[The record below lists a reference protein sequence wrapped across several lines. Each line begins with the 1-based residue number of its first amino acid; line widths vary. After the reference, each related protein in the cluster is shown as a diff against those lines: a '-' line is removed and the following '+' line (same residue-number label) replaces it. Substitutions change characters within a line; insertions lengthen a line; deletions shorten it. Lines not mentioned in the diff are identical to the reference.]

1 MQFHSRIYPS
11 TVNKKSE
18 RSDLEN
24 IKQKNDRYSK
34 FDQYKFYEN
43 FQTKNDLQGWRN
55 KLIDL
60 IPKKN
65 QNINIADLGCG
76 LGDKAL
82 RLIKNINKQ
91 FSKLYLIDYAVNS
104 TKIFEDI
111 YKDNKVR
118 IFHLDVLSALNK
130 IEDNSL
136 DVILCVEVIEHVE
149 NPLLVFKEF
158 SRLLKKDGKL
168 ILTAPFNSLT
178 HYAPY
183 HYSTGFSKYYYE
195 KHLPEYGFQIIELKS
210 NGNYFEYFAQ
220 ETRRLSLVSKQ
231 YSNVKVLSPLFYLSR
246 LYFLNYLKRQSKKDS
261 NSDDL
266 LCFGYNLL
274 IKKL

>member
-11 TVNKKSE
+11 TVNKKNE

-111 YKDNKVR
+111 YKDNKVK
-118 IFHLDVLSALNK
+118 IFHLDVVSALNK
-130 IEDNSL
+130 IEDKSL
-136 DVILCVEVIEHVE
+136 DVIIAFGFIHEIGD
-149 NPLLVFKEF
+149 KESFFLKIKEKIHKKSLIIISDNDHYF
-158 SRLLKKDGKL
+158 SAEEL
-168 ILTAPFNSLT
+168 S
-178 HYAPY
+178 
-183 HYSTGFSKYYYE
+183 
-195 KHLPEYGFQIIELKS
+195 IELEKCEIF
-210 NGNYFEYFAQ
+210 NCTFKKIF
-220 ETRRLSLVSKQ
+220 K
-231 YSNVKVLSPLFYLSR
+231 
-246 LYFLNYLKRQSKKDS
+246 FLNFHIYYRINDKTNCSKFLIFYHDGRSDNIISIPDTLSNELKRF
-261 NSDDL
+261 NY
-266 LCFGYNLL
+266 G
-274 IKKL
+274 